1 MNRVPIQFLSVV
13 TLCSTI
19 TLGSPATADEPAEPK
34 TPADKTDNAD
44 EGLSSNDKGAV
55 IGFGVA
61 AVLLGSSAFSF
72 HRAAAPN
79 DDAGFTTY
87 RDSASGDVCDA
98 ASRGF
103 VSDQPG
109 ADSPG
114 DVMGKCESS
123 RDWQVAGTILAAGGA
138 VALGVSLAALLWPE
152 KKKTSETT
160 TTGQVRLAPVV
171 SHTGGAVH
179 IDVTF

>member
-1 MNRVPIQFLSVV
+1 MSRVPIQFLSVV

-19 TLGSPATADEPAEPK
+19 TLGSSATADEPTGPE
-34 TPADKTDNAD
+34 TSADEADSAD

-61 AVLLGSSAFSF
+61 AVLLGSSYYSF
-72 HRAAAPN
+72 HKSAAPN
-79 DDAGFTTY
+79 DDAGFTAY
-87 RDSASGDVCDA
+87 RDSVSGDVCDA

-103 VSDQPG
+103 VSDKAG

-114 DVMGKCESS
+114 DVAGKCESS
-123 RDWQVAGTILAAGGA
+123 KDWQLAGRILAAGGA

-152 KKKTSETT
+152 EEKAEKGTAST
-160 TTGQVRLAPVV
+160 VRLAPVI